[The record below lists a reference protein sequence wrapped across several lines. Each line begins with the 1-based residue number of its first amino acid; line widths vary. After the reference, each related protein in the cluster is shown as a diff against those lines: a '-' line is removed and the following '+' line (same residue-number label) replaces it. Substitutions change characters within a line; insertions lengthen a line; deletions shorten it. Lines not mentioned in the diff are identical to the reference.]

1 VTAPSA
7 ALLPTAATSASNPA
21 ERTRPTRNRG
31 WLERPVEGS
40 SSLHTSSAPARQRLD
55 AARWGTMPGSAD
67 HPGQE
72 EVRVLDVDL
81 VDVAPPP
88 RAGGVAVAGPT
99 VADVMIGRPKTL
111 PSDASV
117 AAARAV
123 LADDHVVLVLLTE
136 DGVLRGTLLREDL
149 PDTAPGPAPAL
160 PLSRLTGRTVAP
172 AAPLADVHELLV
184 RTGRRRLAVVDEE
197 GRLLGLVCLKRRRT
211 GYCTDSGVAERAR
224 SRRCAPEIPAP
235 TR

>member
-1 VTAPSA
+1 M
-7 ALLPTAATSASNPA
+7 
-21 ERTRPTRNRG
+21 
-31 WLERPVEGS
+31 
-40 SSLHTSSAPARQRLD
+40 HMSSAPARQRLD

-88 RAGGVAVAGPT
+88 RAGGVAGAGPT

-111 PSDASV
+111 PADASV

-160 PLSRLTGRTVAP
+160 PLARLTGRTVAP

-184 RTGRRRLAVVDEE
+184 RTGRRRLAVVDDE

-211 GYCTDSGVAERAR
+211 GYCTDAGVAERAR

>member
-1 VTAPSA
+1 M
-7 ALLPTAATSASNPA
+7 
-21 ERTRPTRNRG
+21 
-31 WLERPVEGS
+31 
-40 SSLHTSSAPARQRLD
+40 HMSSAPARQRLD

-88 RAGGVAVAGPT
+88 RAGGVAGAGPT

-111 PSDASV
+111 PADASV

-160 PLSRLTGRTVAP
+160 PLARLTGRTVAP

-184 RTGRRRLAVVDEE
+184 RTGRRRLAVVDDE

-211 GYCTDSGVAERAR
+211 GYCTDAGVAERAR
-224 SRRCAPEIPAP
+224 SRRCAPETPAP

>member
-1 VTAPSA
+1 M
-7 ALLPTAATSASNPA
+7 
-21 ERTRPTRNRG
+21 
-31 WLERPVEGS
+31 
-40 SSLHTSSAPARQRLD
+40 HMSSAPARQRLD

-88 RAGGVAVAGPT
+88 RAGGVAGAGPT

-111 PSDASV
+111 PADASV

-160 PLSRLTGRTVAP
+160 PLARLTGRTVAP

-184 RTGRRRLAVVDEE
+184 RTGRRRLAVVDDE

-211 GYCTDSGVAERAR
+211 GYCTDAGVAERAR
-224 SRRCAPEIPAP
+224 SRRCAPESPAP